1 MTVHAY
7 CRSSQPPKNIRLD
20 PSKAADAPL
29 GIESQRAALLERFPE
44 ARVWVDKAKTGRH
57 GRRPALRA
65 MLDDVQPG
73 DIVAVVRLDRLA
85 RDSRLAMALELE
97 IEATRGARL
106 YSLSGEGTTLSGP
119 PDPMMV
125 FQRRIAAAAAELQ
138 AHQAAAATCAA
149 FAVKRSRGLATSG
162 QPPFGKRIV
171 GGRLVTNDVEQLALD
186 AVATFCRGRYH
197 NANGGELA
205 RMLNERGF
213 RNRDGRPFQRGTA
226 LRLARSLE
234 REQQQPTT
242 AAS

>member
-7 CRSSQPPKNIRLD
+7 CRSSQPPKNIRLN
-20 PSKAADAPL
+20 PEKAADAPL

-44 ARVWVDKAKTGRH
+44 AKIWVDKARTGRH

-65 MLDDVQPG
+65 MLDDLQPG

-106 YSLSGEGTTLSGP
+106 FSLAGEGTSLTGP
-119 PDPMMV
+119 PDPMAV

-138 AHQAAAATCAA
+138 AHQAAAATSAA
-149 FAVKRSRGLATSG
+149 FAVKRARGLATSG

-171 GGRLVTNDVEQLALD
+171 DGRLVPNPDEQRVLD
-186 AVATFCRGRYH
+186 AVTRFTRGRYH
-197 NANGGELA
+197 NATGAELA
-205 RMLNERGF
+205 EKLNAEGF
-213 RNRDGRPFQRGTA
+213 TNRDGRPWSRVTA
-226 LRLARSLE
+226 RRLAVKLAR
-234 REQQQPTT
+234 QQQTVG